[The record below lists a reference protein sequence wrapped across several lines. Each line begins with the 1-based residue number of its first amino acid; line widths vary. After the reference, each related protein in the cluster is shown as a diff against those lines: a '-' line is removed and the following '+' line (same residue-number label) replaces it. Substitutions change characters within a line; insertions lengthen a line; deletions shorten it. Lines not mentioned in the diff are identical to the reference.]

1 MGGVVMSARAVSS
14 RGAPGRGGPVS
25 RARGGARRS
34 GVTRV
39 PVVGG
44 DRAGVGQREQVDEI
58 QRSRLLAAAV
68 VAVDELG
75 YADTTVSDVTSRA
88 RVSRRT
94 FYELFANRE
103 ECLAAVLEDAVALV
117 EGEIAAAGLG
127 GLGWRE
133 RVRGGL
139 SVILSFL
146 DREPA
151 LARVCVVQALRGGS
165 QLLGRR
171 EEILAGL
178 ARVVDEGRLEGGR
191 GGGGCTPLT
200 AEGVVGAA
208 FAIVYARLLRGERE
222 PLMGLLGELMG
233 MIVLPYRGV
242 AAARRELA
250 QPVSGGSV
258 GAPGDQA
265 APGGAVGDPLQGV
278 SMRLTYRTARVLES
292 VAACPGGSNREVAE
306 RAGIHDPGQVSKLLA
321 RLERLGLLV
330 NTGEGHAKGE
340 PNAWSLTPTGLRVV
354 QRLSMTTGSQKDVE
368 LSAPSASRSSVAAG
382 PTPAASSYPQ
392 SRGSSLMDHSLG
404 RGSC

>member
-1 MGGVVMSARAVSS
+1 MPARAVSS

-34 GVTRV
+34 GVARV
-39 PVVGG
+39 PAAGGG

-103 ECLAAVLEDAVALV
+103 ECLAAVLEDVVALV
-117 EGEIAAAGLG
+117 EGEIAAAGLE
-127 GLGWRE
+127 GLAWRE

-139 SVILSFL
+139 SVVLSFL

-151 LARVCVVQALRGGS
+151 LARVCVVQALRGGPR
-165 QLLGRR
+165 LLGRR

-178 ARVVDEGRLEGGR
+178 ARAVDEGRLDGAR
-191 GGGGCTPLT
+191 GGGCTPLT
-200 AEGVVGAA
+200 AEGVIGAA
-208 FAIVYARLLRGERE
+208 FAILYARLLRGERE

-233 MIVLPYRGV
+233 MIVLPYRGA

-250 QPVSGGSV
+250 RPVQGGSV

-265 APGGAVGDPLQGV
+265 ALGGAVGDPLQGV
-278 SMRLTYRTARVLES
+278 AMRLTYRTARVLES
-292 VAACPGGSNREVAE
+292 VAECPGGSNREVAE

-321 RLERLGLLV
+321 RLERLGVLL

-354 QRLSMTTGSQKDVE
+354 QRLSLTAGSPKDAE
-368 LSAPSASRSSVAAG
+368 LSAPSASCSSIAAG
-382 PTPAASSYPQ
+382 PSPVASSYPQ